1 MNTKVS
7 AGNPSP
13 ILQEC
18 LADAS
23 REARMLMEKLVDYT
37 RHTLREREST
47 LRNFGDRNAV
57 TEAIEQL
64 NRHHRGMVD
73 AFVRLVEA
81 GFAAGSAGDAEAIK
95 PQALLELRFDQL
107 ELMDES
113 QVQTRVELARA
124 QQMTLHAVEASL
136 PELNTLTSALQ
147 GFPNVLPERNPFRP
161 EVYLRAL
168 QEVVEKT
175 GASSQVRMAWSQQM
189 CALLGK
195 ELHGFYAFLNR
206 KLQSKG
212 IKPAGYTVTQVAGG
226 AGVGRALYTPDVLPS
241 VRSGEGVDAGEARRA
256 PAVAQPI
263 AQAKAGAVPA
273 GAAKPRSAGPA
284 MPVPP
289 RPAPRPDPVA
299 SPESLLTVDR
309 LRRLLADEPPHA
321 RHSAAAQPRQDNM
334 DSVAARLEEF
344 TRRFEREFELSPD
357 ASEGP
362 PSDFATTM
370 PAAFDAFE
378 DPRDVDQVMQRL
390 ASRAPRRTG
399 AQPLTVGVL
408 RRQLRQHGEDMGHAV
423 ALEVVTLMIENII
436 GDPRLLAPVR
446 QAVQD
451 LEPALMQL
459 VVADVRFFSD
469 KTHAARRLL
478 DEVTQRSLAFQTE
491 RSPGFAEFM
500 KPVNAMV
507 DMLSGAVIDNASPF
521 DVALRELDRAWSE
534 HRETETRKREQAVQ
548 ALMQAEQRNL
558 LAARVR
564 QEVQQFEGLGA
575 VAVELQEFLMG
586 PWSQVVAQSRLGERA
601 AEADPGGYFALI
613 PELLWSAQPALAR
626 QNLGR
631 LTRLIPSLLGR
642 LREGLKTI
650 DFPPILTSAFLEKLI
665 VLHQAAYRPAVVSE
679 LAPAPAPAPVA
690 DPSAQGHEDLESAW
704 LAPQEARASGFLT
717 LPPEAGPDAD
727 APTEPVGLP
736 QLASADAVPLGLGA
750 WVELLSEGRW
760 VRTQLTWASPHGS
773 LFLFTGADG
782 STQSMT
788 RRMRDRLVAE
798 GSLRVVADQPV
809 VSGALD
815 QVAKAA
821 LINTVARPP
830 ES

>member
-73 AFVRLVEA
+73 AFVRLVETGFTA
-81 GFAAGSAGDAEAIK
+81 GAAGETEVVK

-175 GASSQVRMAWSQQM
+175 GASGQVRMAWSQQM
-189 CALLGK
+189 CALLGR
-195 ELHGFYAFLNR
+195 ELNDFYAFLNR

-226 AGVGRALYTPDVLPS
+226 AAVGRALYTPDVLPS
-241 VRSGEGVDAGEARRA
+241 VRSGEGGGAAGPLHA
-256 PAVAQPI
+256 PAAAQLGG
-263 AQAKAGAVPA
+263 QVKA
-273 GAAKPRSAGPA
+273 GAAKPRSSVPA
-284 MPVPP
+284 MPVSP

-321 RHSAAAQPRQDNM
+321 RSAATAQPRQDTM

-344 TRRFEREFELSPD
+344 TRRFEREFELGSD

-564 QEVQQFEGLGA
+564 QEVQQFEGLGL

-601 AEADPGGYFALI
+601 AEADPGGYFALV

-631 LTRLIPSLLGR
+631 LTRLIPLLLGR

-665 VLHQAAYRPAVVSE
+665 VLHQAAYRPATVPE
-679 LAPAPAPAPVA
+679 APPAPVSVA
-690 DPSAQGHEDLESAW
+690 DPSAQEHEDLESAW

-717 LPPEAGPDAD
+717 LPPQAGPDAD
-727 APTEPVGLP
+727 APTEPDGLP
-736 QLASADAVPLGLGA
+736 QFAPVDAVPLGLGA
-750 WVELLSEGRW
+750 WVELLSDGRW

-821 LINTVARPP
+821 LINTVTRPP
-830 ES
+830 ER